1 MEASLVAVKL
11 LNSDAKIFAFYILIL
26 INSHR
31 HVEISEN
38 IVDQMKFKDSSE
50 ALKFP
55 GQAELMSFFDITA
68 AKIRPTSAR
77 SADMASC
84 CHLEAESGALPRNQ

>member
-38 IVDQMKFKDSSE
+38 IVGQMKFKDSSE

-55 GQAELMSFFDITA
+55 GQAELMSFLTLRLR
-68 AKIRPTSAR
+68 K
-77 SADMASC
+77 
-84 CHLEAESGALPRNQ
+84 SGPPAHALPTWLRAVT